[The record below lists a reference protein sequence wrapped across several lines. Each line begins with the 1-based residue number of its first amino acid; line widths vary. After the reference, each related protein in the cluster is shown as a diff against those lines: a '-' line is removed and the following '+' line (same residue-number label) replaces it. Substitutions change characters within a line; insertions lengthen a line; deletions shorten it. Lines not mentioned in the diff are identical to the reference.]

1 MDTDIDGLARWD
13 DYSRAIAAMF
23 ERSHVSLAPWTV
35 IWGEDKRRARLAAM
49 QAVLARLDYPDKRAA
64 APDPAICGGPEILAR
79 R

>member
-1 MDTDIDGLARWD
+1 
-13 DYSRAIAAMF
+13 MF
-23 ERSHVSLAPWTV
+23 ARSHRDAVPWTV